1 MCICRFSLI
10 RENLW
15 VFVIWFVR
23 VVLGLRSI
31 FFVEEVR
38 GLVRV
43 VYIYDENFKLI
54 FMYKDKII

>member
-15 VFVIWFVR
+15 VFVISFVR

-43 VYIYDENFKLI
+43 VYIYYENFKLI
-54 FMYKDKII
+54 FMNKDKII